1 MLDPGVAIL
10 TFLGAVV
17 VRPWSCYPKLP
28 QGCCCWTLE
37 LDDESRKEVPPL
49 GIEVLIGEVHE
60 AITFC

>member
-1 MLDPGVAIL
+1 
-10 TFLGAVV
+10 
-17 VRPWSCYPKLP
+17 
-28 QGCCCWTLE
+28 